1 VQDNRFPIPSPLG
14 NVSIAAEA
22 IAQIVGHTAARCYGV
37 VGLAPQ
43 TKVARLLG
51 REIAGAV
58 SVSRLNGGIKID
70 LHVVVEH
77 GLNLA
82 EVAATVRSQ
91 VGYEVGR
98 LTGLSVSAVEVH
110 IQNVRQSA

>member
-1 VQDNRFPIPSPLG
+1 VQDNRFPIPSPFG
-14 NVSIAAEA
+14 TVTVAPEA
-22 IAQIVGHTAARCYGV
+22 IARIVGRTAARCYGV
-37 VGLAPQ
+37 VALAPR

-51 REIAGAV
+51 RELAGAV
-58 SVSRLNGGIKID
+58 DVSRLDDGVKID

-91 VGYEVGR
+91 VAYEVGR
-98 LTGLSVSAVEVH
+98 LTGLQVAAVEVH